1 MLFKFIPSIVLDIV
15 SKNKQINKQTFSSN
29 CPLLWS
35 IITKYMVYNGLIHQC
50 GKGLSLS
57 IHKKGNKQFLP
68 TLFVPSSCLT
78 VLSRYVNASFVKSSL
93 PVALDS
99 GGEGR
104 GGLAVA

>member
-1 MLFKFIPSIVLDIV
+1 
-15 SKNKQINKQTFSSN
+15 
-29 CPLLWS
+29 
-35 IITKYMVYNGLIHQC
+35 MVYNGLIHQC

-68 TLFVPSSCLT
+68 TLFVPPSCLT

-99 GGEGR
+99 GG
-104 GGLAVA
+104 GGGGGGGVSCCLKILIKPQGKEMRQHSNILTTLNLSSVT

>member
-68 TLFVPSSCLT
+68 TLFVPPSCVT

-104 GGLAVA
+104 GG